1 MKIIFWIEDLVKL
14 WRVSGVAESEEP
26 EGESRRATLSSNLTS
41 SSFPSHFD
49 MLANNKNI
57 QKLQAS
63 SAQKASLVCNLYL
76 TLFLVID
83 IVLSNVQ

>member
-41 SSFPSHFD
+41 SSFPSHLD
-49 MLANNKNI
+49 MLANNKKI
-57 QKLQAS
+57 QLLQAPS
-63 SAQKASLVCNLYL
+63 TQKASLVCNLYL
-76 TLFLVID
+76 TLFLVVG
-83 IVLSNVQ
+83 IVFSNVQ

>member
-14 WRVSGVAESEEP
+14 WRVSGVAESEQP
-26 EGESRRATLSSNLTS
+26 EGESRLATLSSNLTS
-41 SSFPSHFD
+41 SSFPSHLD
-49 MLANNKNI
+49 MLANNKKI
-57 QKLQAS
+57 QLLQAS
-63 SAQKASLVCNLYL
+63 FTQKASLVCNLYL

>member
-41 SSFPSHFD
+41 SSFPSHLD
-49 MLANNKNI
+49 MLLANNKKI
-57 QKLQAS
+57 QYYSKHLP
-63 SAQKASLVCNLYL
+63 LRRLR
-76 TLFLVID
+76 
-83 IVLSNVQ
+83 

>member
-41 SSFPSHFD
+41 SSFPSHLD
-49 MLANNKNI
+49 MLANNKKI
-57 QKLQAS
+57 Q
-63 SAQKASLVCNLYL
+63 
-76 TLFLVID
+76 
-83 IVLSNVQ
+83 

>member
-41 SSFPSHFD
+41 SSFPSHLD
-49 MLANNKNI
+49 MLANNKKI
-57 QKLQAS
+57 QLLQAS
-63 SAQKASLVCNLYL
+63 STQKASLVCNLYL
-76 TLFLVID
+76 TFFFVID
-83 IVLSNVQ
+83 IVLSNFQ

>member
-14 WRVSGVAESEEP
+14 WRVSGVAESEES
-26 EGESRRATLSSNLTS
+26 EGESRPATLWSNLTS
-41 SSFPSHFD
+41 SSFPSHLD
-49 MLANNKNI
+49 MLANNKKI
-57 QKLQAS
+57 QLLQAS
-63 SAQKASLVCNLYL
+63 STQKASLVCNLYL